1 MLAPGYVIGGRYCV
15 EAPLGEGGMGVVYR
29 VRHVRTD
36 ELHALKLLRPDV
48 LGNPG
53 AVERFRREA
62 RAPARVASEHVAR
75 VSDADTAP
83 ELNDAPYYVMELLSG
98 RDLERVIRE
107 DGALPPAL
115 AVEYLRQTARALDKA
130 HAVGIVHR
138 DLKPE
143 NLFLCAREDGSP
155 CIKLVDFGI
164 ARSMDDAAGRLK
176 THAGFVFGTP
186 MYMAPE
192 QVLGEPQHI
201 GPGTDLWAFGLVA
214 FKLLT
219 GRDFWDGAES
229 IEHLYAQILVLP
241 IPSAAERG
249 SAHGP
254 SFDAWLTRCL
264 ARDIA
269 CRFRSA
275 REAVVA
281 LCDAFG
287 FESES
292 LHASRDSVIEP
303 EVAEA
308 LAVPSLI
315 PVSDGGCG
323 SVPPPGAFNRFGR
336 RIIDGRLAIAAAVVL
351 ATLLSAALYVSSKP
365 KLSARGLVATTAPRA
380 EGPPALSPALIPSA
394 STASTLAVREDGG
407 GYQEDDSPLPT
418 TGQRD
423 AKPTVKAKPP
433 APDSRTALA
442 VPARVETRSQ
452 HDPPPTREQQRRLD
466 ALTRLCQQGSFTTN
480 ECQAKRQVILRP

>member
-48 LGNPG
+48 LGNAG

-98 RDLERVIRE
+98 RDLERVVRE

-115 AVEYLRQTARALDKA
+115 AVEYLRQTARALDQA

-192 QVLGEPQHI
+192 QVLGEPERI

-241 IPSAAERG
+241 IPIATERG
-249 SAHGP
+249 SVHGP
-254 SFDAWLTRCL
+254 SFDAWLTRCV

-287 FESES
+287 LERESRQ
-292 LHASRDSVIEP
+292 ASRDSVIEP

-315 PVSDGGCG
+315 PVSDGGCA
-323 SVPPPGAFNRFGR
+323 SVPPPGAFNRSGR

-365 KLSARGLVATTAPRA
+365 KLSARGLVATRA
-380 EGPPALSPALIPSA
+380 EGPPTLSPALIPSA

-407 GYQEDDSPLPT
+407 SQEGDLPLAT
-418 TGQRD
+418 TRQVD
-423 AKPTVKAKPP
+423 TKPTVKAKPP
-433 APDSRTALA
+433 APEARTALA
-442 VPARVETRSQ
+442 VPARAETHSQ
-452 HDPPPTREQQRRLD
+452 RDPPPTREQQRRLD
-466 ALTRLCQQGSFTTN
+466 ALTRLCQQGSFTAI
-480 ECQAKRQVILRP
+480 ECQAKRQAILRP